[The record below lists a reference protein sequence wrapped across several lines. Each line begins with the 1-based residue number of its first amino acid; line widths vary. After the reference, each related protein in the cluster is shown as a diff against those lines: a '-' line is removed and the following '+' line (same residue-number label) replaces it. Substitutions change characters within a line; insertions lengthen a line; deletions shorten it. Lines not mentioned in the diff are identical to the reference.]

1 MAFGAILEI
10 LVAMCVVV
18 SLPIP
23 ITATVGTM
31 SSVPMQPTTDQEA
44 MVSHTINSTNLHIL
58 PERAFVQTAESASV
72 LRFLCWLCYIT
83 VCEIRNVT
91 VVEFK
96 HADHILFRTGV
107 CF

>member
-44 MVSHTINSTNLHIL
+44 MVSQTINSTNIHI
-58 PERAFVQTAESASV
+58 
-72 LRFLCWLCYIT
+72 
-83 VCEIRNVT
+83 
-91 VVEFK
+91 
-96 HADHILFRTGV
+96 
-107 CF
+107 